1 MRRNPKRRS
10 IKKGAGN
17 PSLHISLEVPL
28 ELREKP
34 TISNEAKIH
43 ALHYAK
49 FVLLAF
55 FAMTILASITLAVYV
70 ASGKAIGEAS
80 SLISSTAG
88 AVVAALAVY
97 YFGRGQKHRIE
108 NQVGQLR
115 AQEKELYQRLDKEIK
130 SLVAKAP

>member
-1 MRRNPKRRS
+1 MRRNSKRRS
-10 IKKGAGN
+10 IKKRAGN
-17 PSLHISLEVPL
+17 PSLPIPLGVPL
-28 ELREKP
+28 ELRDKP
-34 TISNEAKIH
+34 TISHEAKIH

-49 FVLLAF
+49 FVLLAL

-97 YFGRGQKHRIE
+97 YFGRGQKHRTE
-108 NQVGQLR
+108 NQVDQLR